1 MKAGNANCDTLTGTH
16 ALNAALIGLIQA
28 RKTGEGCRVD
38 IGMMDTVMI
47 SCGETVVDYGKG
59 TYTQSRFGNHDRFT
73 APYGIF
79 EARDG
84 WAVIIA
90 DSEER
95 WAKMCDALD
104 AGHLKDDPRFADNA
118 ARIANRDSL
127 VEELEKVTVTYKRS
141 EIGKTPGQ
149 KPGYRHLKY
158 FLLLSIYFRTCKF
171 NRDDNTC
178 CQESWTDEIL

>member
-104 AGHLKDDPRFADNA
+104 AGHLKDDPRF
-118 ARIANRDSL
+118 
-127 VEELEKVTVTYKRS
+127 
-141 EIGKTPGQ
+141 EIT
-149 KPGYRHLKY
+149 R
-158 FLLLSIYFRTCKF
+158 
-171 NRDDNTC
+171 
-178 CQESWTDEIL
+178 QESQTGTAW